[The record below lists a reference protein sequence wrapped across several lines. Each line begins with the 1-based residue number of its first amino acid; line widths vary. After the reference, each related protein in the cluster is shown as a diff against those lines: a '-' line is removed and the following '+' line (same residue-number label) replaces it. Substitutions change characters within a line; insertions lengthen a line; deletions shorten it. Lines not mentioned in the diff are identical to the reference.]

1 MDAAQARS
9 RSRKPGSRLR
19 DRLTGGGFAVTAELG
34 PPRSAD
40 PGPLVRAAEAL
51 RGRVDAVNVTDNQ
64 NAHVRVSSLAAAVLV
79 QEAGVEPVLQVTCR
93 DRNRIALQSDL
104 LGAGALGIP
113 NVLLMTG
120 DDPKYGD
127 HADAKPVFDLDGTSL
142 LGVAR
147 TLRDEHRL
155 LSGREVDP
163 APDWLVGAVVDPFTP
178 PPELGAAPLAKKA
191 AAGAEFVQTQFVFD
205 VPAFARW
212 MDAVRE
218 VGLDERCHVLA
229 GVGPIR
235 SLRAMEYLNANVPGV
250 NVPAEVE
257 RRLRGVP
264 GDRVADEGVAICA
277 EMIAEIREI
286 PGVHGVHVMA
296 PGFTYGIPELLE
308 AAGVTEVDDHAG

>member
-9 RSRKPGSRLR
+9 RDRLPGGRLR
-19 DRLTGGGFAVTAELG
+19 DRLTRGGFAVTAELG

-40 PGPLVRAAEAL
+40 PGPLVRAAETL

-64 NAHVRVSSLAAAVLV
+64 NAHVRVSSLAAAVIV
-79 QEAGVEPVLQVTCR
+79 QNAGIEPVLQITCR

-113 NVLLMTG
+113 NVVLMTG
-120 DDPKYGD
+120 DHPKYGD
-127 HADAKPVFDLDGTSL
+127 HADAKPVFDLDGTGL
-142 LGVAR
+142 LGAAR

-155 LSGREVDP
+155 LSGTELDP
-163 APDWLVGAVVDPFTP
+163 APSWLVGAVVDPFTP

-191 AAGAEFVQTQFVFD
+191 AAGAEFVQTQYVFD

-212 MDAVRE
+212 MADVRDL
-218 VGLDERCHVLA
+218 GLDESCAVLA

-235 SLRAMEYLNANVPGV
+235 SLRALEYLSANVPGV
-250 NVPAEVE
+250 RIPDAVA

-264 GDRVADEGVAICA
+264 GDRVADEGIALCA
-277 EMIAEIREI
+277 ETIAALREI
-286 PGVHGVHVMA
+286 PGVRGVHVMA
-296 PGFTYGIPELLE
+296 PGFAHGVPELL
-308 AAGVTEVDDHAG
+308 ARAGLGGE